1 MNMPFKDPGG
11 RKLLDEIQILT
22 IVLSTAI
29 ILIVQ
34 IVSMFIISYSMGST
48 MKQDAER
55 VANELVSFLVEP
67 LYNIDDQQANR
78 IAESLLLS
86 GRLSGITLVSTAS
99 GTLISE
105 MRSED
110 SRYIEPITR
119 EIRRDNLILG
129 TVVLHFS
136 DKEIT
141 ATKNQFIFIGILIMA
156 AVIAVNLIVNR
167 LFLQKRMLGSLQ
179 AILEG
184 IASIRSGDYTSR
196 IKGSEYTDVNMLVTL
211 INEMS
216 ASILA
221 KNSQLLEAN
230 TLLEGRVAERT
241 TELSKS
247 LAELRQ
253 AQDRLVESGKLSAL
267 GLLSAGMAHELNTPL
282 GAILS
287 SNRNVIDFFDS
298 KMQGFRD
305 FFLSLSDREYALYTN
320 ALAQGGALSRSL
332 DVPEVD
338 RSRQKEIR
346 AILEERGV
354 QDSRAVTD
362 YLVDLG
368 LDPDDSVL
376 GPLLVENRAV
386 EILTAVSDL
395 LITRRMAEIVDIA
408 GKKAATV
415 VSALRFYL
423 STDHEDMQATV
434 DIEQDIDKILTLMHN
449 MLKHGVTIKREY
461 SGVRT
466 KGSSDKLGQVWM
478 NILRNAAQAMDFKG
492 EIIIRTQTQDALTI
506 VSFIDSGPGIPD
518 DILPRVFDPFFTT
531 KKQGEGMGLGL
542 DICRRIIES
551 HKGTIELETRP
562 GRTEFRIILP
572 AI

>member
-29 ILIVQ
+29 ILVVQ

-67 LYNIDDQQANR
+67 LYNIDDQQASR
-78 IAESLLLS
+78 ISESLLLS

-376 GPLLVENRAV
+376 GPLLVENRTV
-386 EILTAVSDL
+386 EVLTAVSDL

-506 VSFIDSGPGIPD
+506 VSFIDSGPGISD

>member
-1 MNMPFKDPGG
+1 MPFKDPGG

-67 LYNIDDQQANR
+67 LYNIDDQQASR

-338 RSRQKEIR
+338 RSRGFSCMETGTNHSGSGRK
-346 AILEERGV
+346 
-354 QDSRAVTD
+354 
-362 YLVDLG
+362 
-368 LDPDDSVL
+368 
-376 GPLLVENRAV
+376 NR
-386 EILTAVSDL
+386 TS
-395 LITRRMAEIVDIA
+395 
-408 GKKAATV
+408 
-415 VSALRFYL
+415 
-423 STDHEDMQATV
+423 H
-434 DIEQDIDKILTLMHN
+434 
-449 MLKHGVTIKREY
+449 HGY
-461 SGVRT
+461 GY
-466 KGSSDKLGQVWM
+466 
-478 NILRNAAQAMDFKG
+478 
-492 EIIIRTQTQDALTI
+492 
-506 VSFIDSGPGIPD
+506 GPGKRQF
-518 DILPRVFDPFFTT
+518 LF
-531 KKQGEGMGLGL
+531 
-542 DICRRIIES
+542 
-551 HKGTIELETRP
+551 
-562 GRTEFRIILP
+562 
-572 AI
+572 